1 MPRVRLYLIVGVRF
15 VTDASAC
22 GGAMNETSRKAGPAG
37 TTGGDL
43 RGEDQTVGP
52 AHPPAIGRGHR
63 SARHR
68 GGFHP
73 EPRPAT
79 ET

>member
-1 MPRVRLYLIVGVRF
+1 
-15 VTDASAC
+15 
-22 GGAMNETSRKAGPAG
+22 MNETSGKAGPAG

-43 RGEDQTVGP
+43 RGEDQPVGP
-52 AHPPAIGRGHR
+52 AHPPAIGRVHR
-63 SARHR
+63 TARLR
-68 GGFHP
+68 GGFRP